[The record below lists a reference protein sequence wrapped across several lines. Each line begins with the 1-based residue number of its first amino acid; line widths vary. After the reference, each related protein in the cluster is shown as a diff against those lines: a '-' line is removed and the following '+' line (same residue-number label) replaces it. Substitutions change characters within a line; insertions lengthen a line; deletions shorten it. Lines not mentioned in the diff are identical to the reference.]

1 MWFYSLL
8 DEIVSYFLLDS
19 SFIPENAAFSL
30 LLLLLLDVLLILIED
45 VIVSVIS
52 YCSWFGLNIAQD
64 WVSPD
69 ANETNKI
76 EPIIFIIEHIL

>member
-1 MWFYSLL
+1 MRFYSLL

-30 LLLLLLDVLLILIED
+30 LLLLLDVLLILIED

-52 YCSWFGLNIAQD
+52 YCS
-64 WVSPD
+64 
-69 ANETNKI
+69 
-76 EPIIFIIEHIL
+76 

>member
-1 MWFYSLL
+1 MRFYSLL

-19 SFIPENAAFSL
+19 SFIPENAAFS